1 MHERLKTQAVVDEVN
16 RMRSSGVPV
25 DGIGVNAVFE
35 DVIPSGPLI
44 ADRIDRL
51 AEAGVP
57 IWITGYSFS
66 HSDPA
71 VQATALQDFLLA
83 VAR

>member
-1 MHERLKTQAVVDEVN
+1 MIFLKTQTVVDEVK
-16 RMRSSGVPV
+16 RLRSSGVPV
-25 DGIGVNAVFE
+25 DGIGVNAVLG
-35 DVIPSGPLI
+35 DVIPAGPLI

-66 HSDPA
+66 HSDQA
-71 VQATALQDFLLA
+71 VRATALQDFLLA

>member
-1 MHERLKTQAVVDEVN
+1 MIFLKTQTVVDEVK
-16 RMRSSGVPV
+16 RLRSSGVPV

-66 HSDPA
+66 HSDQ
-71 VQATALQDFLLA
+71 VVRATALQDFLLA